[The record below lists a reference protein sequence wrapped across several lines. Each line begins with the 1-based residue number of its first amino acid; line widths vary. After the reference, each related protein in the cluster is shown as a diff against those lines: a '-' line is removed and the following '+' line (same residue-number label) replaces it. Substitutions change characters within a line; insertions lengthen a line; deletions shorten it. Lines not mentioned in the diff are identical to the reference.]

1 MSDLEKDIF
10 RQETDLCGG
19 HAIIIKDKE
28 LLQGSIQVNPAI
40 LKMSDAE
47 LMEVARKA
55 LQDEQESLS
64 PEIIEERRKMASPL
78 TKDQERAI
86 QERCDALVIA
96 DGFDVAAKSRII
108 GKCLKVIQQ
117 TRGNDL
123 LRKILDESVE
133 GFIQRH
139 IRDEEVSLVELVK
152 RANEAA
158 KAKLVKE
165 EISIDDYSQFRNIKA
180 LLGDIVREKSLASR
194 VNTAEEIANMFEVDL
209 KDAKK
214 KLEAQEALEEVRT
227 QNDGIIDS
235 ERNKSL
241 HSGLAAIANYMRGS
255 LGKNCESVAIA
266 YVNEDNDF
274 EKFDKLTRVTPGD
287 KKAGAKGETKHVIEE
302 LKAEDFPSEI
312 FASHI
317 NTKVVDSESGKKYFS
332 VKLGKQCLGI
342 IEVTMKDRYQMNED
356 QEKKCEKAI
365 SVIDTYLDARLMNL
379 RLDKLRRKITR
390 MLDRSG
396 TDTVIQEGTIV
407 RGLRKGLTDAFVYL
421 CKKTGAEQVHMTLD
435 IMGDKKQPGLQ
446 LLVSADGE
454 VDITNLEEATSM
466 ESIKRPITIPKG
478 VIIDDTTETQ
488 VDGQIMFYGHD
499 LDEEDQKAL
508 SVAAE
513 QIISAVRNFRVD
525 LNNTVRYGLP
535 PQVALLLKEGRLQ
548 PSSVENLSMGF
559 TDIYGFTG
567 ISEKFREITS
577 KYGLK
582 ENYMVRLVAAYD
594 QMAKDIAAEHGG
606 CYDKIVG
613 DCVIVNSGPPYTT
626 DGLDGLGLKGNNAIY
641 HAMNSLKIALR
652 IKQGLPKVEKVFRDL
667 LLEMAEEIE
676 NKTHASDTE
685 IARRDSQRPGRS
697 PEEIK
702 EMRLKAFCEKFN
714 FYPVVRVT
722 QGISSG
728 ETSVGLVE
736 IPDANGKAYST
747 SYTVIGDEMNLA
759 ARLQAKAT
767 PEEII
772 VSKSTK
778 DLIDQAIQ
786 NNVPIPFNTAGE
798 TETWEEFKKFY
809 LGDDYGRYDI
819 IPVYEATMLELK
831 NKSGHEFAY
840 RLSLE
845 KVCVDKDSPD
855 SLPPIVLEDALRK
868 MQGYFKIVSQDPQGD
883 FVEMT
888 LENINQPQ
896 QKFRAKIKNT
906 KHEVRYVPDQD
917 CDERIA
923 NGSDNVIRVHN
934 GDIILT
940 DYVSIEKLIEQD
952 LAKLKDSETY
962 TTSQIPHGIYTVKKV
977 FAIKDSEDVIYVI
990 ERNGKTIKVRMDKN
1004 STLDLS
1010 KLSEKPKAQ
1019 ALYEVHQYA
1028 YQKRLK
1034 AQFENLRKEGVEISQ
1049 PEEETFIYIH
1059 TNGEFIGKT
1068 TNETNTSSIKSGDV
1082 TIAIP
1087 LD

>member
-1 MSDLEKDIF
+1 MSDNLDQHIF
-10 RQETDLCGG
+10 RQEVDLCGG
-19 HAIIIKDKE
+19 HSIIINDKE
-28 LLQGSIQVNPAI
+28 QLRGTIQVNAAV
-40 LKMSDAE
+40 LNMSDTELKDFAE
-47 LMEVARKA
+47 KAAKEEVV
-55 LQDEQESLS
+55 S
-64 PEIIEERRKMASPL
+64 PEIREERKKMSVPL
-78 TKDQERAI
+78 SDDQLRAI
-86 QERCDALVIA
+86 QERCDSLVVA
-96 DGFDVAAKSRII
+96 DGFDHNRKNRVIA
-108 GKCLKVIQQ
+108 KCLKVIQQ

-123 LRKILDESVE
+123 LRKILGEPVE
-133 GFIQRH
+133 TFIGKHMQ
-139 IRDEEVSLVELVK
+139 DDEVSLVTLVK
-152 RANEAA
+152 EANNAA
-158 KAKLVKE
+158 KEKLVRE

-180 LLGDIVREKSLASR
+180 LLGDIVREKTLASR
-194 VNTAEEIANMFEVDL
+194 VDNAEELANMFAEDL

-214 KLEAQEALEEVRT
+214 KLETQEALEEVRT
-227 QNDGIIDS
+227 QIDGIIDT

-241 HSGLAAIANYMRGS
+241 HSGLAAIANYMRGT

-266 YVNEDNDF
+266 YVNEDNDY
-274 EKFDKLTRVTPGD
+274 EKFDRLTRVTPRAEG
-287 KKAGAKGETKHVIEE
+287 KSKAGSKGETKHTAES
-302 LKAEDFPSEI
+302 LSSEDFPAEI

-317 NTKVVDSESGKKYFS
+317 NTKVVDVEHGKKYFS

-342 IEVTMKDRYQMNED
+342 IEVKMKEGQQMTEE

-379 RLDKLRRKITR
+379 RLDKLRKKITR

-396 TDTVIQEGTIV
+396 TDTVIQDGKVV
-407 RGLRKGLTDAFVYL
+407 RGLRKGLTDAFIYL
-421 CKKTGAEQVHMTLD
+421 SKKTGAEQVYLTLD
-435 IMGDKKQPGLQ
+435 IMGDKKQEPLC

-454 VDITNLEEATSM
+454 LEMTNLEEASSM

-478 VIIDDTTETQ
+478 MIIDDSTETQ

-548 PSSVENLSMGF
+548 TSSVENLSMGF

-594 QMAKDIAAEHGG
+594 QMAKDIALDYGG

-626 DGLDGLGLKGNNAIY
+626 DGLDGLGLKGNNDVF

-652 IKQGLPKVEKVFRDL
+652 IKQGLPKVERVFHDL
-667 LLEMAEEIE
+667 LIEMAEEIE
-676 NKTHASDTE
+676 NKTRGANSD
-685 IARRDSQRPGRS
+685 RPKRDSSNPERS
-697 PEEIK
+697 IDEVQKREA
-702 EMRLKAFCEKFN
+702 RLQAFCKKFN

-736 IPDANGKAYST
+736 IPDANGRAYST

-772 VSKSTK
+772 VSKATK
-778 DLIDQAIQ
+778 DLIDKAIRE
-786 NNVPIPFNTAGE
+786 NLPVPFNGKGQ

-809 LGDDYGRYDI
+809 LGEEYGRYDLK
-819 IPVYEATMLELK
+819 PVYEATMLELK
-831 NKSGHEFAY
+831 NKSGYEFAY

-855 SLPPIVLEDALRK
+855 SLPPIILEDSLKK

-888 LENINQPQ
+888 LENINQPAQ
-896 QKFRAKIKNT
+896 RFKAKIKNA
-906 KHEVRYVPDQD
+906 KHEVRYVPDED
-917 CDERIA
+917 CDERID
-923 NGSDNVIRVHN
+923 NGSDNVIRVQN
-934 GDIILT
+934 GEIILT
-940 DYVSIEKLIEQD
+940 DYVSIENLIVQEIG
-952 LAKLKDSETY
+952 KLKETETY
-962 TTSQIPHGIYTVKKV
+962 LPSQIPHGIYTVKQV
-977 FAIKDSEDVIYVI
+977 FRIKDSEDVVYVI
-990 ERNGKTIKVRMDKN
+990 ERNGKTVKVRIDKN
-1004 STLDLS
+1004 SMLELN
-1010 KLSEKPKAQ
+1010 KLPEKPKAQ
-1019 ALYEVHQYA
+1019 ALYDVHRYS
-1028 YQKRLK
+1028 YDKRRK
-1034 AQFENLRKEGVEISQ
+1034 AQYDNLRKQGVEIDK
-1049 PEEETFIYIH
+1049 PESEAFIYIH
-1059 TNGEFIGKT
+1059 TNGEFVGT
-1068 TNETNTSSIKSGDV
+1068 TENDLNS
-1082 TIAIP
+1082 
-1087 LD
+1087 